1 MINIFLK
8 LISESLLSLYP
19 IFIKKIPTSMDN
31 QLLSRLIGYSV
42 IPILFMSLAE
52 LKKNLVSKNVMTLSL
67 VTFIHILYSYKG
79 FQNLDSGIAYTIFLI
94 CIPFY

>member
-1 MINIFLK
+1 MK

-52 LKKNLVSKNVMTLSL
+52 LKKNLIQKRND
-67 VTFIHILYSYKG
+67 FIASY
-79 FQNLDSGIAYTIFLI
+79 IYTHLIFL
-94 CIPFY
+94 